1 MQVLSGIH
9 PVTEA
14 LRAGQPVERILVAK
28 GAGGPKVQLI
38 IDLAKQANVPV
49 RYEPREAL
57 DRASKAASHQGVVAF
72 TSGQR
77 YAQFS
82 ELPATAQLLVLLDG
96 TEDPHNLDAIIRSA
110 HAAGADAI
118 LLPDRRAAPVTEV
131 AAKAAAG
138 ALAHMP
144 IVRIGN
150 VAQTL
155 EKLKKE
161 GYWIYGL
168 TEHGT
173 EQYDQVHFHLPTVLV
188 VGAEGAGLHELV
200 ARNCDVLVK
209 IPMYGKIGSLNVSVA
224 TGIALFEWRRRAAT
238 PL

>member
-77 YAQFS
+77 YAQFA

-96 TEDPHNLDAIIRSA
+96 IEDPHNLGAIIRSA

-173 EQYDQVHFHLPTVLV
+173 EQYDQVQYHLPTVLV
-188 VGAEGAGLHELV
+188 VGGEGAGLHELV
-200 ARNCDVLVK
+200 ARNCDLLVK
-209 IPMYGKIGSLNVSVA
+209 IPMYGKISSLNVSVA
-224 TGIALFEWRRRAAT
+224 TGIALFEWRRRAAST
-238 PL
+238 H

>member
-77 YAQFS
+77 YAQFA

-96 TEDPHNLDAIIRSA
+96 IEDPHNLGAIIRSA

-173 EQYDQVHFHLPTVLV
+173 EQYDQVQFHLPTVLV
-188 VGAEGAGLHELV
+188 VGGEGAGLHELV
-200 ARNCDVLVK
+200 ARNCDLLVK

-238 PL
+238 TH

>member
-77 YAQFS
+77 YAQFA

-96 TEDPHNLDAIIRSA
+96 IEDPHNLGAIIRSA

-188 VGAEGAGLHELV
+188 VGGEGAGIHELV
-200 ARNCDVLVK
+200 ARNCDLLVK

-238 PL
+238 TH

>member
-77 YAQFS
+77 YAQFA

-96 TEDPHNLDAIIRSA
+96 IEDPHNLGAIIRSA

-173 EQYDQVHFHLPTVLV
+173 ELYDQVQFNVPTVLV
-188 VGAEGAGLHELV
+188 VGGEGAGLHELV
-200 ARNCDVLVK
+200 ARNCDLLVK

-238 PL
+238 TH

>member
-1 MQVLSGIH
+1 MQLLAGIH

-14 LRAGQPVERILVAK
+14 LRAGQPIERILIAK
-28 GAGGPKVQLI
+28 GAGGPKLQLI
-38 IDLAKQANVPV
+38 IDLAKRAKVPL

-57 DRASKAASHQGVVAF
+57 DRASKAATHQGIVAF
-72 TSGQR
+72 TTGQR
-77 YAQFS
+77 YAQFA
-82 ELPATAQLLVLLDG
+82 EIPAQAQLLVLLDG
-96 TEDPHNLDAIIRSA
+96 VEDPHNLGAIIRSS
-110 HAAGADAI
+110 HAAGADAV

-138 ALAHMP
+138 ALAHLP

-155 EKLKKE
+155 EKLKQQ
-161 GYWIYGL
+161 GFWIYGL
-168 TEHGT
+168 TEHGAET
-173 EQYDQVHFHLPTVLV
+173 YDQVVLHLPTVLV
-188 VGAEGAGLHELV
+188 VGAEGAGLHDLV
-200 ARNCDVLVK
+200 AKHCDFLVK

-238 PL
+238 AR

>member
-96 TEDPHNLDAIIRSA
+96 IEDPHNLGAIIRSA

-118 LLPDRRAAPVTEV
+118 LLPDRRAAPVTDV

-173 EQYDQVHFHLPTVLV
+173 EQYDQVQFHLPTVMV

-238 PL
+238 SH

>member
-77 YAQFS
+77 YAQFA

-96 TEDPHNLDAIIRSA
+96 IEDPHHLGAIIRSA

-188 VGAEGAGLHELV
+188 VGGEGAGLHELV
-200 ARNCDVLVK
+200 ARNCDLLVK
-209 IPMYGKIGSLNVSVA
+209 IPMYGNIGSLNVSVA
-224 TGIALFEWRRRAAT
+224 TGIALFEWRRRAAASR
-238 PL
+238 

>member
-14 LRAGQPVERILVAK
+14 LRAGQPIERILIAK
-28 GAGGPKVQLI
+28 GAGGPKLQLI
-38 IDLAKQANVPV
+38 IELAKKANVPI

-57 DRASKAASHQGVVAF
+57 DRSSKAATHQGVVAF

-82 ELPATAQLLVLLDG
+82 ELPSSAQLLVLLDG
-96 TEDPHNLDAIIRSA
+96 IEDPHNLGAIIRSA
-110 HAAGADAI
+110 HAAGADAV

-155 EKLKKE
+155 EKLKDQ
-161 GYWIYGL
+161 GFWIYGL
-168 TEHGT
+168 TERGT
-173 EQYDQVHFHLPTVLV
+173 EQYDKVAFNVPTVLV

-200 ARNCDVLVK
+200 ARNCDVLVN

-238 PL
+238 TR

>member
-96 TEDPHNLDAIIRSA
+96 IEDPHNLGAIIRSA

-173 EQYDQVHFHLPTVLV
+173 EQYDQVQFHLPTVMV

-238 PL
+238 SH

>member
-77 YAQFS
+77 YAQFA

-96 TEDPHNLDAIIRSA
+96 IEDPHNLGAIIRSA

-188 VGAEGAGLHELV
+188 VGGEGAGLHELV
-200 ARNCDVLVK
+200 ARNCDLLVK

-224 TGIALFEWRRRAAT
+224 TGIALFEWRRRAAAH
-238 PL
+238 

>member
-77 YAQFS
+77 YAQFA

-96 TEDPHNLDAIIRSA
+96 IEDPHNLGAIIRSA

-188 VGAEGAGLHELV
+188 VGGEGAGLHELV
-200 ARNCDVLVK
+200 ARNCDLLVK

-224 TGIALFEWRRRAAT
+224 TGIALFEWRRRAAAAH
-238 PL
+238 

>member
-77 YAQFS
+77 YAQFA

-96 TEDPHNLDAIIRSA
+96 IEDPHNLGAIIRSA

-188 VGAEGAGLHELV
+188 VGGEGAGLHELV
-200 ARNCDVLVK
+200 ARNCDLLVK

-224 TGIALFEWRRRAAT
+224 TGIALFEWRRRAAASR
-238 PL
+238 

>member
-77 YAQFS
+77 YAQFA

-96 TEDPHNLDAIIRSA
+96 IEDPHTLGAIIRSA

-188 VGAEGAGLHELV
+188 VGGEGAGIHELV
-200 ARNCDVLVK
+200 ARNCDLLVK

-238 PL
+238 TH

>member
-77 YAQFS
+77 YAQFA

-96 TEDPHNLDAIIRSA
+96 IEDPHNLGAIIRSA

-188 VGAEGAGLHELV
+188 VGGEGAGLHELV
-200 ARNCDVLVK
+200 ARNCDLLVK

-224 TGIALFEWRRRAAT
+224 TGIALFEWRRRAAASH
-238 PL
+238 